1 MHPIGVA
8 ASFAILCLHQ
18 EQLEVIGCSQ
28 VLRDTRLTDS
38 FLPEDRTD
46 LATQAIPALLVIVHN
61 RPVKIPFQFLKSHSP
76 CFCRCFSIMNTVAGI
91 RQTSLK
97 ALSHPAKESFHS
109 PFCTRTIRWGLLGDD
124 TKPIYQ
130 HLACSLRRED
140 FPSIMKDHC
149 WFAKARPGVL
159 TTSLEHETIFR
170 LQHTFDQAHVV
181 FLFEGTEREY
191 SAHDGGSF
199 HTHED
204 RRMNLTRDR
213 NPIWGDHIEF
223 HAVFIDLSQLRGGG
237 NGEGKGAGR
246 LPIAK
251 RSRNLFA
258 HSAHLGLLFENLH
271 VVTN

>member
-8 ASFAILCLHQ
+8 ASFAIVCLHQ

-46 LATQAIPALLVIVHN
+46 LATQAIPALLVIVQN
-61 RPVKIPFQFLKSHSP
+61 RAVKIPFQLLKSHSP
-76 CFCRCFSIMNTVAGI
+76 CFCSCFSIMNTVAGI

-109 PFCTRTIRWGLLGDD
+109 PFCTRTIRRGLLGDD

-140 FPSIMKDHC
+140 FPSIMKDHR

-159 TTSLEHETIFR
+159 TTSLEHEAIFG
-170 LQHTFDQAHVV
+170 LQHAFDQAHVV
-181 FLFEGTEREY
+181 LLFERTKSEHGT
-191 SAHDGGSF
+191 HDGGGF
-199 HTHED
+199 HTNED
-204 RRMNLTRDR
+204 RRVNLMGDR
-213 NPIWGDHIEF
+213 NAVGGNNIEF
-223 HAVFIDLSQLRGGG
+223 QTGFI
-237 NGEGKGAGR
+237 
-246 LPIAK
+246 P
-251 RSRNLFA
+251 
-258 HSAHLGLLFENLH
+258 LG
-271 VVTN
+271 